1 MLNVYQQKTSE
12 ITPLKPNGE
21 ELERSIKQ
29 IQAAAFGQISAKNQK
44 SNQNLGKIKTV
55 KLHSDDK
62 NFIVRIAE
70 KRNDPFDPSRFRTR
84 KSISLQEDDPE
95 TIMTTP
101 DKKLTPEEEKYWNI
115 PPCVSNWRNPAGN
128 VIPLDKRVAADGR
141 RNQRPELSEK
151 FAPFTRALEQTMSS
165 INEAAHQRAVQQRQ
179 LIFKKQQEEEE
190 KQKEEI
196 RKLRNEKM
204 RLAMKKTHEEIA
216 HENLLKDHIEERK
229 IMKKKQ
235 RDISATVLQGRTL
248 TSSIPSA
255 SNEEIFDANLF
266 GRNRGIDQGY
276 NDDDTYNVY
285 DQPLF
290 KQPKEN
296 TYVPFS
302 GVRKYA
308 QENSSSS
315 NHGKSAGASSFKISF
330 TKGETQKPLE
340 KEGLFIPSK

>member
-1 MLNVYQQKTSE
+1 MLNVYQQKTNE
-12 ITPLKPNGE
+12 ITPLKPSGE

-29 IQAAAFGQISAKNQK
+29 IQAAAFGQISAQNQK
-44 SNQNLGKIKTV
+44 SNQNNGKMKTV

-62 NFIVRIAE
+62 SYIIRIAE
-70 KRNDPFDPSRFRTR
+70 KRSDPFDPSRFRTR

-95 TIMTTP
+95 TIMTAP
-101 DKKLTPEEEKYWNI
+101 SKKLTPEEEKYWNI

-141 RNQRPELSEK
+141 RNQRPELSDK

-165 INEAAHQRAVQQRQ
+165 INEAAHQRAIQQRQ
-179 LIFKKQQEEEE
+179 LLIKQQQEEEE
-190 KQKEEI
+190 RQKEEI

-204 RLAMKKTHEEIA
+204 KLGMKKTHEEIA
-216 HENLLKDHIEERK
+216 HENLLREHIEERK
-229 IMKKKQ
+229 RMKKKQ
-235 RDISATVLQGRTL
+235 RDISASVLQGRVL
-248 TSSIPSA
+248 SSSSLPAA
-255 SNEEIFDANLF
+255 SNEEIFDSNVF

-290 KQPKEN
+290 KQPKESA
-296 TYVPFS
+296 YVPFS

-308 QENSSSS
+308 QEGTSSTP
-315 NHGKSAGASSFKISF
+315 GKSAGASSFKITF

-340 KEGLFIPSK
+340 MEGLYIPSK